1 MEEAQI
7 FIDLQ
12 QRLID
17 SQQRLI
23 DTLEVRRDQLKWIS
37 LGSAVGILILFV
49 TWTFMYFRGSP
60 VFLWGTNLE
69 TLRSGDV
76 EGYWRAKVASW
87 IMTCGAFCALAP
99 LVIVSQF
106 PMLSRAEF
114 GVNPPTFFSV
124 AVVGIWIVT
133 FFASLWR
140 LSRLAEQVY
149 LGWDDARQTGFG
161 KKIEASFHSR
171 RDFLLNS
178 RYFAGSRGQSN

>member
-23 DTLEVRRDQLKWIS
+23 DTLEVRRDQLK
-37 LGSAVGILILFV
+37 LGSAVGILILLV

-87 IMTCGAFCALAP
+87 IMT
-99 LVIVSQF
+99 
-106 PMLSRAEF
+106 
-114 GVNPPTFFSV
+114 
-124 AVVGIWIVT
+124 
-133 FFASLWR
+133 
-140 LSRLAEQVY
+140 
-149 LGWDDARQTGFG
+149 
-161 KKIEASFHSR
+161 
-171 RDFLLNS
+171 
-178 RYFAGSRGQSN
+178 